1 MFLHSRQQCSIK
13 CCSWCSAYICFAI
26 STVASCSSGSGAT
39 VCTTFHTLQNPTKQP
54 ISIQSTATEKKLNK
68 CICAGDKANSCWK
81 LSPLL
86 VLTQMWIICTSWKCL
101 SVNNDCTAPHS
112 IPNQLNFVV
121 QCSVVWHS
129 IIQIAVLQ
137 SVTESAAGGKVNCQ
151 GGRRRAATA
160 AESWKCSDLPIIATA
175 AYQPA
180 SKQIA
185 LPCLLYLS
193 VHI

>member
-1 MFLHSRQQCSIK
+1 MFCIYMFCNQHSCILLFRQ
-13 CCSWCSAYICFAI
+13 WCNCMHYISYFA
-26 STVASCSSGSGAT
+26 
-39 VCTTFHTLQNPTKQP
+39 NPTKQP
-54 ISIQSTATEKKLNK
+54 ISIQSNATEKKLNK

-86 VLTQMWIICTSWKCL
+86 VLTQMWIVRTSWKCL
-101 SVNNDCTAPHS
+101 SINNDCTAPHS

-151 GGRRRAATA
+151 GGGG
-160 AESWKCSDLPIIATA
+160 EHFECEK
-175 AYQPA
+175 
-180 SKQIA
+180 
-185 LPCLLYLS
+185 
-193 VHI
+193 VHISLLRDIL